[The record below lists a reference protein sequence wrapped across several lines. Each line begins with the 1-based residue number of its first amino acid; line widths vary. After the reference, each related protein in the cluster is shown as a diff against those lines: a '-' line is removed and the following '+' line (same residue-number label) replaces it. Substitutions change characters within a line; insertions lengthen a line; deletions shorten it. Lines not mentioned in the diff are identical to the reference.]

1 MYYTYIRCRG
11 YCSRLGSNKHTL
23 SLYIPEWIEEM
34 VIAVSP
40 HWGFNGDPYMDLE
53 PRYDTLMRDVIHG
66 FMGMW
71 LAHSVMHVTA
81 SRGFSVCVLCVCVC
95 VCVCVCAKVSVCV
108 CVCVCVRARARVR
121 IV

>member
-1 MYYTYIRCRG
+1 MYKRCRG

-95 VCVCVCAKVSVCV
+95 VCVCVCQGECLR
-108 CVCVCVRARARVR
+108 VCVCVRARARVR

>member
-1 MYYTYIRCRG
+1 
-11 YCSRLGSNKHTL
+11 
-23 SLYIPEWIEEM
+23 M

-108 CVCVCVRARARVR
+108 CVCVCVCARALACVLCE
-121 IV
+121 

>member
-1 MYYTYIRCRG
+1 MTWSWY
-11 YCSRLGSNKHTL
+11 
-23 SLYIPEWIEEM
+23 PEWIEEM
-34 VIAVSP
+34 VVAVSP

-81 SRGFSVCVLCVCVC
+81 SRGFSVCLCVFVCVCVCHGVCLRVC
-95 VCVCVCAKVSVCV
+95 VCVCVCA
-108 CVCVCVRARARVR
+108 RARACVLCECVYVLC
-121 IV
+121 ICVCCVCA